1 MIHNQTEGSVFMRI
15 QYYHKKDN
23 ESVVSELPTPLELFK
38 QTHTKQEYEQLVSFY
53 KSEQWQE
60 VERAHLNSDRRY
72 YEGRKEMSLSEHS
85 KMVSSKSKFYGVHPF
100 QKRVE
105 NKLIKRIEDRFED
118 KLLCESMKALTP
130 KQYQVI
136 ELFLKDRNTD
146 EIAKA
151 VGTTP
156 GNVRKLRKR
165 ALEKLRTEYARLAMG
180 CHEEYTGKIPYNI
193 KRLCKYLARSKPT
206 KKRKKAA

>member
-1 MIHNQTEGSVFMRI
+1 MRI

-23 ESVVSELPTPLELFK
+23 SSVVTGLPTPLEQFK
-38 QTHTKQEYEQLVSFY
+38 QEHTKQEYEQLVSFY
-53 KSEQWQE
+53 KSEEWQE

-72 YEGRKEMSLSEHS
+72 YEGRKQKSLSECAA
-85 KMVSSKSKFYGVHPF
+85 SSKSKYYGVHPF

-118 KLLCESMKALTP
+118 KLLCESVKALTS

-136 ELFLKDRNTD
+136 TLFLKDKNTD
-146 EIAKA
+146 EIAKE

-165 ALEKLRTEYARLAMG
+165 ALEKIRTEYARLAMG
-180 CHEEYTGKIPYNI
+180 CHDEYTGKIPYNL
-193 KRLCKYLARSKPT
+193 KRLCKYLDRPKPK

>member
-1 MIHNQTEGSVFMRI
+1 MRI

-23 ESVVSELPTPLELFK
+23 ESVVTGLPTPLELFK

-53 KSEQWQE
+53 RSEQWQE

-72 YEGRKEMSLSEHS
+72 YEGRKQKSLSECAA
-85 KMVSSKSKFYGVHPF
+85 SSKSKYYGVHPF

-118 KLLCESMKALTP
+118 KLLCESMKTLTP

-136 ELFLKDRNTD
+136 TLFLKDKNTD
-146 EIAKA
+146 EIAEK

-156 GNVRKLRKR
+156 GNVRKLRNR

-180 CHEEYTGKIPYNI
+180 CHDDYTGKIPYNI
-193 KRLCKYLARSKPT
+193 KRLCRYLAQEKPK

>member
-1 MIHNQTEGSVFMRI
+1 MTVQQF
-15 QYYHKKDN
+15 HKKDN
-23 ESVVSELPTPLELFK
+23 QSVLELPTQLESLK
-38 QTHTKQEYEQLVSFY
+38 ENNKEEYERVMSFY
-53 KSEQWQE
+53 ESEEWQK

-72 YEGRKEMSLSEHS
+72 YESRKAMSLSEHS
-85 KMVSSKSKFYGVHPF
+85 KLVSSKKKFYGVHPF
-100 QKRVE
+100 QRRVE

-118 KLLCESMKALTP
+118 KLLCESMKTLTP

-136 ELFLKDRNTD
+136 ILFLKDKNTD
-146 EIAKA
+146 EIAQE

-180 CHEEYTGKIPYNI
+180 CHEDFNGMIPYNI
-193 KRLCKYLARSKPT
+193 KRLCKYLEKPKPT

>member
-1 MIHNQTEGSVFMRI
+1 MRI

-23 ESVVSELPTPLELFK
+23 SSVVSELPTPLELFK

-72 YEGRKEMSLSEHS
+72 YEGRKQKSLSECAA
-85 KMVSSKSKFYGVHPF
+85 SSKSKYYGVHPF

-105 NKLIKRIEDRFED
+105 KQSAANIQELFED
-118 KLLCESMKALTP
+118 KLLCESMNALTP

-165 ALEKLRTEYARLAMG
+165 ALEKILTEYARLAMG
-180 CHEEYTGKIPYNI
+180 CHEDYKGKIPYNI
-193 KRLCKYLARSKPT
+193 KRLCRYLAQEKPK

>member
-1 MIHNQTEGSVFMRI
+1 MRI

-23 ESVVSELPTPLELFK
+23 ESVVSELPTPVEQFK
-38 QTHTKQEYEQLVSFY
+38 KEHNEEEYQQLMSFY
-53 KSEQWQE
+53 RSEEWQE

-72 YEGRKEMSLSEHS
+72 YEGRKQKSLSECAA
-85 KMVSSKSKFYGVHPF
+85 SSKSKYYGVHPF

-118 KLLCESMKALTP
+118 KLLCEIIKALTP
-130 KQYQVI
+130 KQHQVI
-136 ELFLKDRNTD
+136 TLFLKDKNT
-146 EIAKA
+146 EELAQE

-156 GNVRKLRKR
+156 GNVRKLRNR

-180 CHEEYTGKIPYNI
+180 CHEDYKGKIPYNI
-193 KRLCKYLARSKPT
+193 KRLCRYLAQEKPT

>member
-1 MIHNQTEGSVFMRI
+1 MRI

-23 ESVVSELPTPLELFK
+23 SSVVSGLPTPLELFK

-72 YEGRKEMSLSEHS
+72 YEGRKQKSLSECATT
-85 KMVSSKSKFYGVHPF
+85 SSKSKYYGVHPF

-105 NKLIKRIEDRFED
+105 RKLIKRIEDLFED
-118 KLLCESMKALTP
+118 KLLCESMKTLTQ

-136 ELFLKDRNTD
+136 TLFLKDKNTD
-146 EIAKA
+146 EIAQE

-180 CHEEYTGKIPYNI
+180 CHEDFNGMIPYNI
-193 KRLCKYLARSKPT
+193 KRLNRCLDQPKHK

>member
-1 MIHNQTEGSVFMRI
+1 MRI

-38 QTHTKQEYEQLVSFY
+38 QEHTEEEYQQLVSFY
-53 KSEQWQE
+53 RSEEWQE

-72 YEGRKEMSLSEHS
+72 YEGRKQKSLSECAA
-85 KMVSSKSKFYGVHPF
+85 
-100 QKRVE
+100 
-105 NKLIKRIEDRFED
+105 RFED
-118 KLLCESMKALTP
+118 KLLCESMKTLTP

-136 ELFLKDRNTD
+136 TLFLKDKNTD
-146 EIAKA
+146 EIAEK

-156 GNVRKLRKR
+156 GNVRKLRNR

-180 CHEEYTGKIPYNI
+180 CHDDYTGKIPYNI
-193 KRLCKYLARSKPT
+193 KRLCRYLAQEKPK

>member
-1 MIHNQTEGSVFMRI
+1 MTVQQF
-15 QYYHKKDN
+15 HKKDN
-23 ESVVSELPTPLELFK
+23 QSVLELPTQLESLK
-38 QTHTKQEYEQLVSFY
+38 ENNKEEYEQMMSFY
-53 KSEQWQE
+53 ESEEWQK
-60 VERAHLNSDRRY
+60 VERAHLDSDRRY
-72 YEGRKEMSLSEHS
+72 YEGRKAMSLSECAA
-85 KMVSSKSKFYGVHPF
+85 SSKSKYYGVHPF

-105 NKLIKRIEDRFED
+105 KQSAANIQELFED
-118 KLLCESMKALTP
+118 KLLCESMNALTP

-156 GNVRKLRKR
+156 GNVRKLIKR
-165 ALEKLRTEYARLAMG
+165 ALEKIRTEYARLAIG
-180 CHEEYTGKIPYNI
+180 CHDEYTGKIPYNL
-193 KRLCKYLARSKPT
+193 KRLCKYLAQEKPK

>member
-1 MIHNQTEGSVFMRI
+1 MTVQQF
-15 QYYHKKDN
+15 HKKDN
-23 ESVVSELPTPLELFK
+23 QSVLELPTQLESLK
-38 QTHTKQEYEQLVSFY
+38 ENNKEEYERVMSFY
-53 KSEQWQE
+53 ESEEWQK

-72 YEGRKEMSLSEHS
+72 YESRKAMSLSEHS
-85 KMVSSKSKFYGVHPF
+85 KLVSSKKKFYGVHPF
-100 QKRVE
+100 QRRVE

-118 KLLCESMKALTP
+118 KLLCESMKTLTP

-136 ELFLKDRNTD
+136 ILFLKDKNTD
-146 EIAKA
+146 EIAQE

-180 CHEEYTGKIPYNI
+180 CHEDFNGMIPYNI
-193 KRLCKYLARSKPT
+193 KRLNRCLDQPKHK

>member
-1 MIHNQTEGSVFMRI
+1 MRI

-23 ESVVSELPTPLELFK
+23 SSVVTGLPTPLEQFK
-38 QTHTKQEYEQLVSFY
+38 QTHTKQEYERVMSFY
-53 KSEQWQE
+53 ETEEWQK
-60 VERAHLNSDRRY
+60 VEKAHLNSDRRY
-72 YEGRKEMSLSEHS
+72 YEGRKQKSLSECATT
-85 KMVSSKSKFYGVHPF
+85 SSKKKFYGVHPF
-100 QKRVE
+100 QRRVE

-118 KLLCESMKALTP
+118 KLLCESMKTLTP

-136 ELFLKDRNTD
+136 ILFLKDKNTD
-146 EIAKA
+146 EIAKE

-180 CHEEYTGKIPYNI
+180 CHEDYKGKIPYNI
-193 KRLCKYLARSKPT
+193 IRLCRYLAQEKPK

>member
-1 MIHNQTEGSVFMRI
+1 MRI

-23 ESVVSELPTPLELFK
+23 ESVVSELPTPLEKFK
-38 QTHTKQEYEQLVSFY
+38 KEHTEEEYQQLVSFY
-53 KSEQWQE
+53 RFEEWQE

-72 YEGRKEMSLSEHS
+72 YEGRKQKSLSECNTS
-85 KMVSSKSKFYGVHPF
+85 ASSKSKYYGVHPF

-105 NKLIKRIEDRFED
+105 NKLIKRIEGRFED
-118 KLLCESMKALTP
+118 KLLCESMKTLTS
-130 KQYQVI
+130 KQHQVI
-136 ELFLKDRNTD
+136 TLFLKGKNTD
-146 EIAKA
+146 EIAKE

-156 GNVRKLRKR
+156 GNVRKLRNR

-193 KRLCKYLARSKPT
+193 KRLCRYLAQEKPK

>member
-1 MIHNQTEGSVFMRI
+1 MRI

-23 ESVVSELPTPLELFK
+23 SSVVTGLPTPLEQFK

-60 VERAHLNSDRRY
+60 VEKAHLNSDRRY
-72 YEGRKEMSLSEHS
+72 YEGRKQKSLSEC
-85 KMVSSKSKFYGVHPF
+85 VASSKSKYYGVHPF

-105 NKLIKRIEDRFED
+105 KQSAANIQELFED

-136 ELFLKDRNTD
+136 TLFLKGKNTD
-146 EIAKA
+146 EIAKE

-180 CHEEYTGKIPYNI
+180 CHDEYTGKIPYNI
-193 KRLCKYLARSKPT
+193 KRLCRYLDQEKPK

>member
-1 MIHNQTEGSVFMRI
+1 MRI

-23 ESVVSELPTPLELFK
+23 ESVVSELPTPLDLFK
-38 QTHTKQEYEQLVSFY
+38 QTHTKQEYEQLMSFY
-53 KSEQWQE
+53 RSEEWQE

-72 YEGRKEMSLSEHS
+72 YEGRKQKSLSECAA
-85 KMVSSKSKFYGVHPF
+85 SSKSKYYGVHPF

-105 NKLIKRIEDRFED
+105 KQSAANIQELFED
-118 KLLCESMKALTP
+118 KLLCESMNALTP

-136 ELFLKDRNTD
+136 ELFLKDKNTD

-156 GNVRKLRKR
+156 GNVRKLIKR
-165 ALEKLRTEYARLAMG
+165 ALEKIRTEYARLALG
-180 CHEEYTGKIPYNI
+180 CHDDYKGKIPYNI
-193 KRLCKYLARSKPT
+193 KRLCRYLAQEKPT

>member
-1 MIHNQTEGSVFMRI
+1 M
-15 QYYHKKDN
+15 
-23 ESVVSELPTPLELFK
+23 
-38 QTHTKQEYEQLVSFY
+38 SFY
-53 KSEQWQE
+53 ESEEWQK

-72 YEGRKEMSLSEHS
+72 YEGRKAMSLSEHS
-85 KMVSSKSKFYGVHPF
+85 ELVSSKKKFYGVHPF

-118 KLLCESMKALTP
+118 KLLCESMKTLTP

-136 ELFLKDRNTD
+136 ILFLKDKNTD
-146 EIAKA
+146 EIAKE

-165 ALEKLRTEYARLAMG
+165 ALEKLRTEYARLAMC
-180 CHEEYTGKIPYNI
+180 CHEDFNGMIPYNI
-193 KRLCKYLARSKPT
+193 KRLNRCLTQPKHK

>member
-1 MIHNQTEGSVFMRI
+1 MRI
-15 QYYHKKDN
+15 QYYHKIDN
-23 ESVVSELPTPLELFK
+23 SSVVTELPTPLEQFK

-53 KSEQWQE
+53 RSEEWQE
-60 VERAHLNSDRRY
+60 AERAHLNSDRRY
-72 YEGRKEMSLSEHS
+72 YEGRKQKSLSECATT
-85 KMVSSKSKFYGVHPF
+85 SSKSKYYGVHPF

-105 NKLIKRIEDRFED
+105 RKLIKRIEDLFED
-118 KLLCESMKALTP
+118 KLLCESMKTLTQ

-136 ELFLKDRNTD
+136 TLFLKDKNTD
-146 EIAKA
+146 EIAEK

-180 CHEEYTGKIPYNI
+180 CHDEYTGKIPYNI
-193 KRLCKYLARSKPT
+193 KRLCRYLDQEKPK

>member
-1 MIHNQTEGSVFMRI
+1 MTVQQF
-15 QYYHKKDN
+15 HKKDN
-23 ESVVSELPTPLELFK
+23 QSVLELPTQLESLK
-38 QTHTKQEYEQLVSFY
+38 ENNKEEYERVMSFY
-53 KSEQWQE
+53 ESEEWQK

-72 YEGRKEMSLSEHS
+72 YEGRKAMSLSEHS
-85 KMVSSKSKFYGVHPF
+85 KLVSSKKKYYGVHPF
-100 QKRVE
+100 QRRVE

-136 ELFLKDRNTD
+136 ILFLKDKNTD
-146 EIAKA
+146 EIAKE

-165 ALEKLRTEYARLAMG
+165 ALEKIRTEYARLAMG
-180 CHEEYTGKIPYNI
+180 CHEDFNGKIPYNI
-193 KRLCKYLARSKPT
+193 KRLNRCLDQPKSK

>member
-1 MIHNQTEGSVFMRI
+1 M
-15 QYYHKKDN
+15 
-23 ESVVSELPTPLELFK
+23 ESLKENNKE
-38 QTHTKQEYEQLVSFY
+38 EYERVMSFY
-53 KSEQWQE
+53 ESEEWQK

-72 YEGRKEMSLSEHS
+72 YEGRKQKSLSECATA
-85 KMVSSKSKFYGVHPF
+85 SSKSKYYGVHPF

-105 NKLIKRIEDRFED
+105 RKSTKCIEDLFED
-118 KLLCESMKALTP
+118 KLLCESMKTLTQ

-136 ELFLKDRNTD
+136 TLFLKDKNTD

-180 CHEEYTGKIPYNI
+180 CHDEYTGKIPYNI
-193 KRLCKYLARSKPT
+193 KRLCRYLEKPKPT

>member
-1 MIHNQTEGSVFMRI
+1 MRI

-23 ESVVSELPTPLELFK
+23 KSVVSELPTPLELFK

-72 YEGRKEMSLSEHS
+72 YEGRKQKSLSECAA
-85 KMVSSKSKFYGVHPF
+85 SSKSKYYGVHPF

-105 NKLIKRIEDRFED
+105 KKSSKRIEDLFED
-118 KLLCESMKALTP
+118 KLLCESMKTLTQ

-136 ELFLKDRNTD
+136 TLFLKDKNTD
-146 EIAKA
+146 EIAKE

-165 ALEKLRTEYARLAMG
+165 ALEKLRTEYARLAMS
-180 CHEEYTGKIPYNI
+180 CHDEYTGKIPYNI
-193 KRLCKYLARSKPT
+193 KRLCKYLDQEKPK

>member
-1 MIHNQTEGSVFMRI
+1 MTVQQF
-15 QYYHKKDN
+15 HKKDN
-23 ESVVSELPTPLELFK
+23 QSVLELPTQLESLK
-38 QTHTKQEYEQLVSFY
+38 ENNKEEYERVMSFY
-53 KSEQWQE
+53 ESEEWQK

-72 YEGRKEMSLSEHS
+72 YESRKAMSLSEHS
-85 KMVSSKSKFYGVHPF
+85 KLVSSKKKFYGVHPF
-100 QKRVE
+100 QRRVE

-118 KLLCESMKALTP
+118 KLLCESMKTLTP

-136 ELFLKDRNTD
+136 ILFLKDKNTD
-146 EIAKA
+146 EIAQE

-165 ALEKLRTEYARLAMG
+165 ALEKIRTEYARLAMG
-180 CHEEYTGKIPYNI
+180 CHEDFNGKIPYNI
-193 KRLCKYLARSKPT
+193 KRLNRCLDQPKSK

>member
-1 MIHNQTEGSVFMRI
+1 MRI

-23 ESVVSELPTPLELFK
+23 SSVVSGLPTPLELFK

-72 YEGRKEMSLSEHS
+72 YEGRKQKSLSECATT
-85 KMVSSKSKFYGVHPF
+85 SSKSKYYGVHPF

-105 NKLIKRIEDRFED
+105 RKLIKRIEDLFED
-118 KLLCESMKALTP
+118 KLLCESMKTLTP
-130 KQYQVI
+130 KQHQVI
-136 ELFLKDRNTD
+136 TLFLKDKNTE
-146 EIAKA
+146 EIAQE

-180 CHEEYTGKIPYNI
+180 CHDEYTGKIPYNI
-193 KRLCKYLARSKPT
+193 KRLCRYLAQEKPT

>member
-1 MIHNQTEGSVFMRI
+1 MTVQQF
-15 QYYHKKDN
+15 HKKDN
-23 ESVVSELPTPLELFK
+23 QSVLELPTQLESLK
-38 QTHTKQEYEQLVSFY
+38 ENNKEEYERVMSFY
-53 KSEQWQE
+53 ESEEWQK

-72 YEGRKEMSLSEHS
+72 YES
-85 KMVSSKSKFYGVHPF
+85 HPF
-100 QKRVE
+100 QRRVE

-118 KLLCESMKALTP
+118 KLLCESMKTLTP

-136 ELFLKDRNTD
+136 ILFLKDKNTD
-146 EIAKA
+146 EIAQE

-180 CHEEYTGKIPYNI
+180 CHEDFNGMIPYNI
-193 KRLCKYLARSKPT
+193 KRLNRCLDQPKHK

>member
-1 MIHNQTEGSVFMRI
+1 MRI

-38 QTHTKQEYEQLVSFY
+38 KEHKEEEYQQLVSFY
-53 KSEQWQE
+53 RSEEWQE

-72 YEGRKEMSLSEHS
+72 YEGRKQKSLSECEA
-85 KMVSSKSKFYGVHPF
+85 SSKSKYYGVHPF

-105 NKLIKRIEDRFED
+105 KQSAANIQELFED
-118 KLLCESMKALTP
+118 KLLCESMNALTP

-136 ELFLKDRNTD
+136 ELFLKDKNTD

-156 GNVRKLRKR
+156 GNVRKLIKR
-165 ALEKLRTEYARLAMG
+165 ALEKIRTEYARLALG
-180 CHEEYTGKIPYNI
+180 CHDDYKGKIPYNI
-193 KRLCKYLARSKPT
+193 KRLCRYLAQEKPK

>member
-1 MIHNQTEGSVFMRI
+1 MRI

-23 ESVVSELPTPLELFK
+23 SSVVTGLPTPLEQFK

-72 YEGRKEMSLSEHS
+72 YEGRKQKSLSECAA
-85 KMVSSKSKFYGVHPF
+85 SSKSKYYGVHPF

-105 NKLIKRIEDRFED
+105 RKSSKCIEGRFED
-118 KLLCESMKALTP
+118 KLLCESMKTLTQ

-136 ELFLKDRNTD
+136 TLFLKDKNTE
-146 EIAKA
+146 EIAQE

-180 CHEEYTGKIPYNI
+180 CHEDYKGKIPYNI
-193 KRLCKYLARSKPT
+193 KRLCRYLAQEKPT

>member
-1 MIHNQTEGSVFMRI
+1 MRI

-23 ESVVSELPTPLELFK
+23 ESVVSELPTPLEQFK
-38 QTHTKQEYEQLVSFY
+38 KEHKEEEYQQLVSFY

-72 YEGRKEMSLSEHS
+72 YEGRKQKSLSEC
-85 KMVSSKSKFYGVHPF
+85 VASSKSKYYGVHPF

-105 NKLIKRIEDRFED
+105 KQSAANIQELFED

-136 ELFLKDRNTD
+136 TLFLKGKNTD
-146 EIAKA
+146 EIAKE

-180 CHEEYTGKIPYNI
+180 CHDEYTGKIPYNI
-193 KRLCKYLARSKPT
+193 KRLCRYLAQEKPK

>member
-1 MIHNQTEGSVFMRI
+1 MRI

-23 ESVVSELPTPLELFK
+23 ESVVTGLPTPLEQFK
-38 QTHTKQEYEQLVSFY
+38 KEHTEEEYQQLMSFY
-53 KSEQWQE
+53 RSEEWQE

-72 YEGRKEMSLSEHS
+72 YEGRKQKSLSECATA
-85 KMVSSKSKFYGVHPF
+85 SSKSKYYGVHPF

-105 NKLIKRIEDRFED
+105 RKSSPCIEDQFED

-136 ELFLKDRNTD
+136 TLFLKDKNTE
-146 EIAKA
+146 EIAQE

-180 CHEEYTGKIPYNI
+180 CHDEYTGKIPYNI
-193 KRLCKYLARSKPT
+193 KRLCRYLDQPKPK

>member
-1 MIHNQTEGSVFMRI
+1 MRI

-23 ESVVSELPTPLELFK
+23 SSVVTGLPTPLELFK

-53 KSEQWQE
+53 KSEDWQE

-72 YEGRKEMSLSEHS
+72 YEGRKQKSLSECATA
-85 KMVSSKSKFYGVHPF
+85 SSKSKYYGVHPF

-105 NKLIKRIEDRFED
+105 RKSTKCIEDLFED
-118 KLLCESMKALTP
+118 KLLCESMKTLTQ

-136 ELFLKDRNTD
+136 TLFLKDKNTD
-146 EIAKA
+146 EIAEA

-165 ALEKLRTEYARLAMG
+165 ALEKIRTEYARLAMG
-180 CHEEYTGKIPYNI
+180 CHEDYKGKIPYNI
-193 KRLCKYLARSKPT
+193 KRLCRYLAQEKPK
-206 KKRKKAA
+206 KKRNKAA

>member
-1 MIHNQTEGSVFMRI
+1 MRI
-15 QYYHKKDN
+15 QYYHKIDN
-23 ESVVSELPTPLELFK
+23 SSVVTGLPTPLEQFK

-72 YEGRKEMSLSEHS
+72 YEGRKQKSLSECATT
-85 KMVSSKSKFYGVHPF
+85 SSKSKYYGVHPF
-100 QKRVE
+100 K
-105 NKLIKRIEDRFED
+105 KSSKRIEDRFED
-118 KLLCESMKALTP
+118 KLLCESMKTLTP

-136 ELFLKDRNTD
+136 TLFLKDKNTE
-146 EIAKA
+146 EIAQE

-180 CHEEYTGKIPYNI
+180 CHDEYTGKIPYNI
-193 KRLCKYLARSKPT
+193 KRLCRYLDQEKPK

>member
-60 VERAHLNSDRRY
+60 VEKAHLNSDRRY
-72 YEGRKEMSLSEHS
+72 YEGRKQKSLSECGKS
-85 KMVSSKSKFYGVHPF
+85 ASSKSKYYGVHPF

-105 NKLIKRIEDRFED
+105 RKLIKRIEDLFED
-118 KLLCESMKALTP
+118 KLLCESMKAITP
-130 KQYQVI
+130 KQYQVLT
-136 ELFLKDRNTD
+136 LFLKDKNTE
-146 EIAKA
+146 EIAEE

-180 CHEEYTGKIPYNI
+180 CHDEYTGKIPYNL
-193 KRLCKYLARSKPT
+193 KRLSRYLDQENPK

>member
-1 MIHNQTEGSVFMRI
+1 MRI

>member
-1 MIHNQTEGSVFMRI
+1 MRI

-85 KMVSSKSKFYGVHPF
+85 KMVSSKSKYYGVHPF

-105 NKLIKRIEDRFED
+105 KKSTKCIEDLFED

-156 GNVRKLRKR
+156 GNVRKLRNR
-165 ALEKLRTEYARLAMG
+165 ALEKLRTEYARLAMS
-180 CHEEYTGKIPYNI
+180 CHEDYKGKIPYNI
-193 KRLCKYLARSKPT
+193 KRLCRYLAQEKPK

>member
-1 MIHNQTEGSVFMRI
+1 MTVQQF
-15 QYYHKKDN
+15 HKKDN
-23 ESVVSELPTPLELFK
+23 QSVLELPTQLESLK
-38 QTHTKQEYEQLVSFY
+38 ENNKEAYERVMSFY
-53 KSEQWQE
+53 ETEEWQE

-72 YEGRKEMSLSEHS
+72 YEGRKQKSLS
-85 KMVSSKSKFYGVHPF
+85 KCATTSSKSKYYGVHPF
-100 QKRVE
+100 QRRVE

-118 KLLCESMKALTP
+118 KLLCESMKTLTP

-136 ELFLKDRNTD
+136 VLFIKDKNTD
-146 EIAKA
+146 EIANE

-165 ALEKLRTEYARLAMG
+165 ALKKLRTEYARLAMG
-180 CHEEYTGKIPYNI
+180 CHEDYNGKIPYNI
-193 KRLCKYLARSKPT
+193 KRLNRCLAQPKPK

>member
-1 MIHNQTEGSVFMRI
+1 MRI

-23 ESVVSELPTPLELFK
+23 ESVVTGLPTPLELFK

-53 KSEQWQE
+53 RSEQWQE

-72 YEGRKEMSLSEHS
+72 YEGRKQKSMSECAA
-85 KMVSSKSKFYGVHPF
+85 SSKSKYYGVHPF

-105 NKLIKRIEDRFED
+105 KQSAANIQELFED

-136 ELFLKDRNTD
+136 TLFLKGKNTD
-146 EIAKA
+146 EIAKE

-180 CHEEYTGKIPYNI
+180 CHDEYTGKIPYNI
-193 KRLCKYLARSKPT
+193 KRLCRYLDQEKPK

>member
-1 MIHNQTEGSVFMRI
+1 MRI

-23 ESVVSELPTPLELFK
+23 SSVVSGLPTPLELFK

-72 YEGRKEMSLSEHS
+72 YEGRKQKSLSECATT
-85 KMVSSKSKFYGVHPF
+85 SSKSKYYGVHPF

-105 NKLIKRIEDRFED
+105 RKLIKRIEDRFED
-118 KLLCESMKALTP
+118 KLLCESMKTLTP
-130 KQYQVI
+130 KQHQVI
-136 ELFLKDRNTD
+136 TLFLKDKNTD

-180 CHEEYTGKIPYNI
+180 CHDEYTGKIPYNI
-193 KRLCKYLARSKPT
+193 KRLCRYLDQEKPK

>member
-1 MIHNQTEGSVFMRI
+1 MRI

-53 KSEQWQE
+53 KSEEWQE
-60 VERAHLNSDRRY
+60 VERAHLNSDRKY
-72 YEGRKEMSLSEHS
+72 YEGRKQKSLSECDS
-85 KMVSSKSKFYGVHPF
+85 SVSSKSKYYGVHPF

-118 KLLCESMKALTP
+118 KLLCESMKTLTS

-136 ELFLKDRNTD
+136 TLFLKDKNTD
-146 EIAKA
+146 EIAKE

-180 CHEEYTGKIPYNI
+180 CHDEYTGKIPYNI
-193 KRLCKYLARSKPT
+193 KRLCKYLEKPKPT

>member
-1 MIHNQTEGSVFMRI
+1 M
-15 QYYHKKDN
+15 
-23 ESVVSELPTPLELFK
+23 
-38 QTHTKQEYEQLVSFY
+38 
-53 KSEQWQE
+53 
-60 VERAHLNSDRRY
+60 
-72 YEGRKEMSLSEHS
+72 
-85 KMVSSKSKFYGVHPF
+85 HPF

-105 NKLIKRIEDRFED
+105 RKLIKRIEDLFED
-118 KLLCESMKALTP
+118 KLLCESMKTLTQ

-136 ELFLKDRNTD
+136 TLFLKDKNTD
-146 EIAKA
+146 EIAER

-180 CHEEYTGKIPYNI
+180 CHDEYTGKIPYNI
-193 KRLCKYLARSKPT
+193 KRLCKYLDQPKPT